1 MPLLVCAFCHQG
13 NRKRKVLKCLHAV
26 CVACL
31 SRCITYNGIVQCP
44 NCKEET
50 PAPLKSAISQFD
62 ALADCV
68 VDEEE
73 VRESNTAEA
82 GVATCKDT
90 CCDECFEETPAES
103 KCVDCGAHFCPD
115 HASVHP
121 KSRAFYKHRLVDLP
135 EQSSPARHSSS
146 ASSDSLYCP
155 LHPTEQLESYCS
167 CCRDLLCGT
176 CLPAHNQDHEKYVRP
191 VAEAAK
197 EARKMIKG
205 ILGESVC
212 DSDREAERALKS
224 VNSAVHVLH
233 DRTEATSFKI
243 SEYFQG
249 VIALVKER
257 ESQVLD
263 DLDKLRANRLLPLE
277 KHQGR
282 LYSFMASS
290 AALLPFLNEKQP
302 DSNFLKLESWLEES
316 ANREVSLLE
325 EGMDPYHSRPVFDF
339 SADSEADFKSCLSKL
354 GRVKDNSVNV
364 AKSSF
369 SCAPVAQKDMEMIIS
384 VVVKDDAGCGKTAE
398 EAEHAD
404 LKLEASC
411 ADNDVSTIIDTS
423 AAETTTFNGQKSLL
437 ANFQPTTVGVH
448 SLSATFNGRHL
459 PGSPVLVDVKEVIE
473 DDIFDPAS
481 CLTPVV
487 LSNDNKTV
495 QLASYCSLNVLG
507 AKTYS
512 SGSHTIRIRIE
523 KPNQKNIHIGTTSA
537 SGKSALEQ
545 SSHAPGVHA
554 WTDNQRNAR
563 GVGVAS
569 VFQTVSP
576 ASHWSSDE
584 VLRLHL
590 NFDNSTLTL
599 TEESTG
605 KQATSKIDGKP
616 LRLFVRKTSSSV
628 TGKVTII

>member
-1 MPLLVCAFCHQG
+1 
-13 NRKRKVLKCLHAV
+13 
-26 CVACL
+26 
-31 SRCITYNGIVQCP
+31 
-44 NCKEET
+44 
-50 PAPLKSAISQFD
+50 
-62 ALADCV
+62 
-68 VDEEE
+68 
-73 VRESNTAEA
+73 
-82 GVATCKDT
+82 
-90 CCDECFEETPAES
+90 
-103 KCVDCGAHFCPD
+103 
-115 HASVHP
+115 
-121 KSRAFYKHRLVDLP
+121 
-135 EQSSPARHSSS
+135 
-146 ASSDSLYCP
+146 
-155 LHPTEQLESYCS
+155 
-167 CCRDLLCGT
+167 
-176 CLPAHNQDHEKYVRP
+176 
-191 VAEAAK
+191 
-197 EARKMIKG
+197 MIKG
-205 ILGESVC
+205 ILGEGIC
-212 DSDREAERALKS
+212 DSDGEAERALKS
-224 VNSAVHVLH
+224 VNSAVHDLH

-282 LYSFMASS
+282 LHSFMASS

-316 ANREVSLLE
+316 ANREVCLLE
-325 EGMDPYHSRPVFDF
+325 EGVDPYHSWPVFDF
-339 SADSEADFKSCLSKL
+339 SADSEADFKSCLTKL

-369 SCAPVAQKDMEMIIS
+369 SCAPVAQKDMEMIIR

-398 EAEHAD
+398 EAEHAE

-411 ADNDVSTIIDTS
+411 ADSDVSTIIDTS
-423 AAETTTFNGQKSLL
+423 AAQITTFNGQKSLL

-495 QLASYCSLNVLG
+495 QLASYCSSNVLG
-507 AKTYS
+507 TKTYS

-523 KPNQKNIHIGTTSA
+523 KLNQKNIYIGMTSA

-545 SSHAPGVHA
+545 KRSSSGVFT
-554 WTDNQRNAR
+554 WTDSLQQQQEDIF
-563 GVGVAS
+563 G
-569 VFQTVSP
+569 TLLVSNLPSHTP
-576 ASHWSSDE
+576 AWRWSKDD
-584 VLRLHL
+584 VLRLDL
-590 NFDNSTLTL
+590 SYDKDTLTL
-599 TEESTG
+599 TQESTG
-605 KQATSKIDGKP
+605 KRATRKTDGKP
-616 LRLFVRKTSSSV
+616 LRLFVCKSSTSCA
-628 TGKVTII
+628 GKVTIMWNICPAGSQHLPVWTWLF